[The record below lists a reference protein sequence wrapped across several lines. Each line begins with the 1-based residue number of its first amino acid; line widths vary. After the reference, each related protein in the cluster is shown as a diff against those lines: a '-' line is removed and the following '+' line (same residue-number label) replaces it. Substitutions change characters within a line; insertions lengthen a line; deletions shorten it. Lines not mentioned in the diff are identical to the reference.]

1 MEEFIVTAIQVLG
14 RLWTAIHNSPWTEKI
29 VAFSVAQGPVQMILL
44 FLFSSMLMIWRL
56 NAVEQKGFE
65 GTMVGTLV
73 MPYCSGFANLAFAFV
88 LGRNG
93 GDGSLV
99 LENCIVNNVTNLTLV
114 LGLPA
119 LIWGMRLH
127 DRSRDTNQRL
137 SFFSLLLSLITL
149 LFFTGAVWT
158 LARDGRLDFSDGLM
172 LCGLFVFWQVIHVFE
187 VMKQNVQN
195 QRGFRLSV
203 FFDFALAGFG
213 AWACLHSI
221 EGLVEWVTV
230 HGTGW
235 LSVKYLGLLSGGLM
249 VIPNAL
255 LAFYYAA
262 RGRADISY
270 SSQMGDCHICI
281 PLCVGLYALF
291 TPITLPATFETGILV
306 ILAAGSIL
314 LILTALTGRIPRL
327 IGGLLSIGYG
337 VFMVKGLGLI
347 FT

>member
-1 MEEFIVTAIQVLG
+1 MEEFIIKTIQLLAGIKATVL
-14 RLWTAIHNSPWTEKI
+14 ASPWTAKLA
-29 VAFSVAQGPVQMILL
+29 AFAMTQGPVQMLIL
-44 FLFSSMLMIWRL
+44 FLVSSMLMIWRL
-56 NAVEQKGFE
+56 NAIERKGFE
-65 GTMVGTLV
+65 GTMVGTLI

-88 LGRNG
+88 LGRSH

-114 LGLPA
+114 LGIPA
-119 LIWGMRLH
+119 LAWGMRLRN
-127 DRSRDTNQRL
+127 RSGGQQEQI

-172 LCGLFVFWQVIHVFE
+172 LCGLFLFWQVIHIFE
-187 VMKQNVQN
+187 VMKQNVQKE
-195 QRGFRLSV
+195 QGFRLSLLW
-203 FFDFALAGFG
+203 DFALTGLG

-221 EGLVEWVTV
+221 EGLVAWVTA

-235 LSVKYLGLLSGGLM
+235 LSVKYLGLLSGILM

-255 LAFYYAA
+255 LAVYYAA

-270 SSQMGDCHICI
+270 SSQLGDCHICI

-291 TPITLPATFETGILV
+291 TPITLPPTFETGILV
-306 ILAAGSIL
+306 IMGAGAAHL
-314 LILTALTGRIPRL
+314 FFTMLTGRIPRL
-327 IGGLLSIGYG
+327 VGGLLALGYG
-337 VFMVKGLGLI
+337 VFMVRGLGQI
-347 FT
+347 